1 MPVIYTQTSE
11 ESGNRHASQAGAHGG
26 HNHHYGSEAY
36 ISDGEGCEP
45 DAEQNH
51 EEVRVGR
58 KRQVVGILVSLFCR
72 GAFCDINVEVLLGP
86 AIGHHD
92 TFAGNWFDTG
102 NYIRIRI
109 Q

>member
-36 ISDGEGCEP
+36 INDGEGCEP

-58 KRQVVGILVSLFCR
+58 KRQVVGILVSLFVVALFVTLTLR
-72 GAFCDINVEVLLGP
+72 SI
-86 AIGHHD
+86 
-92 TFAGNWFDTG
+92 
-102 NYIRIRI
+102 
-109 Q
+109 